1 MKQLLEAQGV
11 VMKRILVIAL
21 FLIFSSAGL
30 VLAQTVDS
38 QLITGVVTDPSG
50 AAVPQAEVTVTNQAT
65 RANHVVLSNESGN
78 YTVLNLPVG
87 VYTITTTMQ
96 GFKKS
101 ILSGVNVDVGGKPA
115 IPVQLEI
122 GMATESVSV
131 KADSVLIQTT
141 SAEIGGV
148 VTSQEATQIQLNG
161 RNYIQ
166 LLTLQPG
173 VSQTVASGFALF
185 GTYGVSGSA
194 QSVNGIRTD
203 SANYFI
209 DGVDNKDNGG
219 GGNNFVNISPD
230 SLQQFRNVASGY
242 DASYGGTSGATVSV
256 AIKSGGRDFHG
267 SAYEY
272 IRNDAIQAYPFRALS
287 SLSQT
292 PIKAPLRYND
302 FGYTIGGP
310 IWIPGVFNRNRDK
323 LFFFAAQEYKRLRT
337 STVTNASVPTPAA
350 IAAATNDP
358 ARIALI
364 GPSTATGRALASTVL
379 TDPSGNYRYLS
390 LGNNNQSEYLVKV
403 DYALNEKNQISG
415 RFVHDSVQNVG
426 NPTNYIIYDRTIPGL
441 TSSVSWT
448 HTFNSKTVNVATGS
462 YSGNIINE
470 GGNIRANSQFGNRL
484 LKRSDYGLTYANLY
498 NASPLIPQITISG
511 LVNPGVSP
519 RSFDNSQRI
528 YALKDDF
535 SRVLGNH
542 SVKVGAYFWR
552 ARKNQ
557 TAPPQLNGAF
567 TFSATTP
574 TINGAPVA
582 ITATE
587 NLLRGNFAS
596 YTEGSNIPQVQ
607 ARFAQFE
614 TYVQDDWTVS
624 RRLTL
629 NLGLRWQYMPPIS
642 SWPNNTA
649 FFDPA
654 YYDATKAATVNPTT
668 GLITAAPAPY
678 NGLVLPGTGFSDK
691 SKQVVAPSVYNNPQ
705 VQALFH
711 GLPGGIVN
719 TVYNTFAPRIGF
731 AYDLTGKQQTVIH
744 GGYGMSYE
752 RVEGNYIYGAVSQL
766 PFTAVASLASAGN
779 ADTLGSGGTSTA
791 PTNIS
796 NSGDHNLAP
805 PRIHNYSV
813 GVQHKLFDNTSIEAN
828 YVGSRSTNLTYR
840 KNLNQGPAG
849 IEAANPGVSRNA
861 LRPYKGY
868 GEIYQYTNGA
878 RLNYNSLQARMQT
891 RFSKGGLV
899 SLSYT
904 WSQAL
909 TDGSSFDYQPQ
920 NSNNLQA
927 DYGPANYNQPK
938 IFVASY
944 VYPLPFWQHEHEWYK
959 QAAGGWQLSGIT
971 RIANGLPINVIQPS
985 GLSNAGNLV
994 TTASV
999 AQRPNLVGDP
1009 YAHNGK
1015 QYLNPAAFAVPAA
1028 GTYGNLGYDAIKG
1041 PLFNNWDLAV
1051 QKNISI
1057 YERVGLEFRAE
1068 MFNVPNHLS
1077 GFVVGNIL
1085 GAAQANGSYQTNFSA
1100 TNGAFQNS
1108 FGQVT
1113 STTDPRTVEF
1123 VLRAT
1128 F

>member
-1 MKQLLEAQGV
+1 
-11 VMKRILVIAL
+11 MKRVLLIILL
-21 FLIFSSAGL
+21 LFSSAGL
-30 VLAQTVDS
+30 AMGQAVDS
-38 QLITGVVTDPSG
+38 QQITGVVSDPSG
-50 AAVPQAEVTVTNQAT
+50 AAIAQAEVTVTNEAT
-65 RANHVVLSNESGN
+65 GVTRTVRSNDDGN
-78 YTVLNLPVG
+78 YNVLNLPVG
-87 VYTITTTMQ
+87 VYTITTTVP

-101 ILSGVNVDVGGKPA
+101 ILTGVNVDVGGKPA
-115 IPVQLEI
+115 VPIQLAI
-122 GMATESVSV
+122 GQATESISV

-141 SAEIGGV
+141 TAEIGGV

-166 LLTLQPG
+166 LMTLQPG

-219 GGNNFVNISPD
+219 SGNNFVNISPD
-230 SLQQFRNVASGY
+230 SLQQFRNVASSY
-242 DASYGGTSGATVSV
+242 DASYGGTSGATISV

-272 IRNDAIQAYPFRALS
+272 IRNDAVQAYPFRALS
-287 SLSQT
+287 SYSQA

-310 IWIPGVFNRNRDK
+310 IWIPGHFNQNREK

-350 IAAATNDP
+350 IAAA
-358 ARIALI
+358 IAT
-364 GPSTATGRALASTVL
+364 GPSTATGRALAATVL

-390 LGNNNQSEYLVKV
+390 LGNNNQSEYLVKI
-403 DYALNEKNQISG
+403 DYSLNEKNQISG
-415 RFVHDSVQNVG
+415 RFVHDNVLNVG

-441 TSSVSWT
+441 TSSLSWT

-462 YSGNIINE
+462 YSGNVINE
-470 GGNIRANSQFGNRL
+470 GGNIRSNSQFANKAINRT
-484 LKRSDYGLTYANLY
+484 DYGLTYATLY
-498 NASPLIPQITISG
+498 NASPRIPQITISG
-511 LVNPGVSP
+511 FGNPGVTP
-519 RSFDNSQRI
+519 RQFDNSQRI

-535 SRVLGNH
+535 SRVIGNH
-542 SVKVGAYFWR
+542 SFKLGAYFWR

-567 TFSATTP
+567 TFA
-574 TINGAPVA
+574 
-582 ITATE
+582 
-587 NLLRGNFAS
+587 NLAGLVSGNFAS

-614 TYVQDDWTVS
+614 TYLQDDWTVS

-629 NLGLRWQYMPPIS
+629 NLGIRWQYMPPIS

-649 FFDPA
+649 FFDPN
-654 YYDATKAATVNPTT
+654 YYDATKAAVVSPTT
-668 GLITAAPAPY
+668 GLITSNSLAPY
-678 NGLVLPGTGFSDK
+678 NGLVLPGTGFTDK
-691 SKQVVAPSVYNNPQ
+691 AKQVVAPSVYNNPQ
-705 VQALFH
+705 VLALFH
-711 GLPGGIVN
+711 GLPGGIIN
-719 TVYNTFAPRIGF
+719 PVYNTFAPRVGF
-731 AYDLTGKQQTVIH
+731 AYDLTGRQQTVVH

-752 RVEGNYIYGAVSQL
+752 RVQGNYLYGAVSQL

-779 ADTLGSGGTSTA
+779 ADSLGSLGTSSA

-796 NSGDHNLAP
+796 NSADRNLTP

-813 GVQHKLFDNTSIEAN
+813 GVQHKLFENTSVEMN
-828 YVGSRSTNLTYR
+828 YVGSHSANLTYR
-840 KNLNQGPAG
+840 KNVNQGAAG
-849 IEAANPGVSRNA
+849 IEQANPGVARNA

-868 GEIYQYTNGA
+868 GEIYQYTNG
-878 RLNYNSLQARMQT
+878 LISNYNSLQARLQT

-899 SLSYT
+899 TLSYT
-904 WSQAL
+904 WSKAL
-909 TDGSSFDYQPQ
+909 TDGSTFDYQPQ
-920 NSNNLQA
+920 DSNNPHA
-927 DYGPANYNQPK
+927 DYGPANFNQPK

-944 VYPLPFWQHEHEWYK
+944 VYPIPFWQHEHEWYK
-959 QAAGGWQLSGIT
+959 QAVGGWQLSGIT

-985 GLSNAGNLV
+985 GLSVAGNLV
-994 TTASV
+994 TTANV

-1015 QYLNPAAFAVPAA
+1015 QYLNPAAFAAPAP

-1041 PLFNNWDLAV
+1041 PLFNNWDVAL
-1051 QKNISI
+1051 QKNIAI
-1057 YERVGLEFRAE
+1057 HEQIGLEFRAE
-1068 MFNVPNHLS
+1068 MFNAPNHMS
-1077 GFVVGNIL
+1077 FFYIGATNVATL
-1085 GAAQANGSYQTNFSA
+1085 GAVQSNGTYQPNYSST
-1100 TNGAFQNS
+1100 GAFQNN

-1113 STTDPRTVEF
+1113 STTDPRTMEF
-1123 VLRAT
+1123 VLRLH

>member
-1 MKQLLEAQGV
+1 
-11 VMKRILVIAL
+11 MKRLLFVVLILFVSSVGLAL
-21 FLIFSSAGL
+21 GQA
-30 VLAQTVDS
+30 VDS
-38 QLITGVVTDPSG
+38 QQITGVVTDPAG
-50 AAVPQAEVTVTNQAT
+50 AAVPHAEVTVTNEAT
-65 RANHVVLSNESGN
+65 RVAHSVRSNDDGN

-87 VYTITTTMQ
+87 VYTVTTVMQ

-115 IPVQLEI
+115 VPVQLEI
-122 GMATESVSV
+122 GQVTESVAV
-131 KADSVLIQTT
+131 KAGVVLIQTT
-141 SAEIGGV
+141 TAEIGGV
-148 VTSQEATQIQLNG
+148 VTSTEATQIQLNG

-173 VSQTVASGFALF
+173 VSQTVASGFAIF
-185 GTYGVSGSA
+185 GTYGVNGNS

-203 SANYFI
+203 SANFFI

-230 SLQQFRNVASGY
+230 SLQQFRNVASSY

-256 AIKSGGRDFHG
+256 AIKSGGHDFHG

-272 IRNDAIQAYPFRALS
+272 IRNDAIQGYPFRAIS
-287 SLSQT
+287 SLSQA

-310 IWIPGVFNRNRDK
+310 IWIPGVLNRNRDK

-350 IAAATNDP
+350 IASAIAT
-358 ARIALI
+358 
-364 GPSTATGRALASTVL
+364 GPSTATGRALAATVL

-403 DYALNEKNQISG
+403 DYNLNEKNQISG
-415 RFVHDSVQNVG
+415 HYVHDNVLVVG

-441 TSSVSWT
+441 TASLSWT
-448 HTFNSKTVNVATGS
+448 HTFNSKTVNTATGS
-462 YSGNIINE
+462 FSGNIINE
-470 GGNIRANSQFGNRL
+470 GGNIRTNPQFANKPIN
-484 LKRSDYGLTYANLY
+484 RSDYGLTYATLY
-498 NASPLIPQITISG
+498 NASNRIPQITITG
-511 LVNPGVSP
+511 FGNPGVTP
-519 RSFDNSQRI
+519 RQFDNYQRI
-528 YALKDDF
+528 FALKDDF

-542 SVKVGAYFWR
+542 SVKAGGYFWR

-567 TFSATTP
+567 TFSDLA
-574 TINGAPVA
+574 GLVA
-582 ITATE
+582 
-587 NLLRGNFAS
+587 GNFAS

-607 ARFAQFE
+607 ARFLQFE
-614 TYVQDDWTVS
+614 TYVQDDWTVG
-624 RRLTL
+624 RRLTV

-642 SWPNNTA
+642 SWPNNAA
-649 FFDPA
+649 FFDPNF
-654 YYDATKAATVNPTT
+654 YDATKAATIDPAT
-668 GLITAAPAPY
+668 GLITTAPAPY

-691 SKQVVAPSVYNNPQ
+691 AKQVVAASVYNNPQ

-711 GLPGGIVN
+711 NLPGGVVN
-719 TVYNTFAPRIGF
+719 TVYNTFAPRVGF
-731 AYDLTGKQQTVIH
+731 AYDLSGRQETVIH

-752 RVEGNYIYGAVSQL
+752 RVEGNYYYGAVSQL

-779 ADTLGSGGTSTA
+779 ADNLGSIGINTSA

-796 NSGDHNLAP
+796 NSADRNLEP

-813 GVQHKLFDNTSIEAN
+813 GVQRKLFSNTSAEVN

-840 KNLNQGPAG
+840 KNLNQGAAG
-849 IEAANPGVSRNA
+849 IEAANPGVARNA

-868 GEIYQYTNGA
+868 GEIYQYSNGEHS
-878 RLNYNSLQARMQT
+878 NFNSLQARLQT

-899 SLSYT
+899 TLAYT
-904 WSQAL
+904 WSKSL
-909 TDGSSFDYQPQ
+909 TDGSTFDYQPQ
-920 NSNNLQA
+920 DSTNIHG
-927 DYGPANYNQPK
+927 DYGPANYSQPK

-944 VYPLPFWQHEHEWYK
+944 VYPLPFWQHEHAWYK
-959 QAAGGWQLSGIT
+959 QVLGGWQLSGIT

-985 GLSNAGNLV
+985 GLSVAGNLV
-994 TTASV
+994 TTANV
-999 AQRPNLVGDP
+999 AQRPNLVGNP
-1009 YAHNGK
+1009 YAHNGQ
-1015 QYLNPAAFAVPAA
+1015 QYLNYVAFRAPAA
-1028 GTYGNLGYDAIKG
+1028 GTYGNLHYDDIKG
-1041 PLFNNWDLAV
+1041 PLFNNWDAAL

-1057 YERVGLEFRAE
+1057 HEEIGVEFRAE
-1068 MFNVPNHLS
+1068 MFNVPNHMS
-1077 GFVVGNIL
+1077 FFAIGGTL
-1085 GAAQANGSYQTNFSA
+1085 GAPQADGSYQPNFSS
-1100 TNGAFQNS
+1100 TGSFQNS

-1113 STTDPRTVEF
+1113 SATDPRTMEF
-1123 VLRAT
+1123 VLRVH

>member
-1 MKQLLEAQGV
+1 
-11 VMKRILVIAL
+11 MKRSFLVACF
-21 FLIFSSAGL
+21 FLLSSAGL
-30 VLAQTVDS
+30 IFAQAVDS
-38 QLITGVVTDPSG
+38 QRITGTITDQTG
-50 AAVPQAEVTVTNQAT
+50 AAVPQADIVVTNEAT
-65 RANHVVLSNESGN
+65 GVSRTVKSNGDGN

-87 VYTITTTMQ
+87 VYTVTTTMT

-101 ILSGVNVDVGGKPA
+101 VLAGVHVDVGGKPEV
-115 IPVQLEI
+115 PVQLSV
-122 GMATESVSV
+122 GQATESVEV
-131 KADSVLIQTT
+131 QAGVVAIQTT

-148 VTSQEATQIQLNG
+148 ITSTEATQIQLNG

-173 VSQTVASGFALF
+173 VSQTVASGFAIF
-185 GTYGVSGSA
+185 GTYGVNGNS

-203 SANYFI
+203 SANFFI

-230 SLQQFRNVASGY
+230 SLQQFRNVASSY

-267 SAYEY
+267 NAYEY

-287 SLSQT
+287 SLSQA

-310 IWIPGVFNRNRDK
+310 IWIPGVFNKNREK
-323 LFFFAAQEYKRLRT
+323 LFFFAGQEFKRLRT
-337 STVTNASVPTPAA
+337 STVTNATVPTPAA
-350 IAAATNDP
+350 IANAIAT
-358 ARIALI
+358 
-364 GPSTATGRALASTVL
+364 GPSTPTGRALAATLL

-403 DYALNEKNQISG
+403 DYNLNEKNTISG
-415 RFVHDSVQNVG
+415 HFVHDNVLVVG
-426 NPTNYIIYDRTIPGL
+426 NPTNYVIYDRTIPGL
-441 TSSVSWT
+441 TSALSWT
-448 HTFNSKTVNVATGS
+448 HTFNSKTVNTATGS

-470 GGNIRANSQFGNRL
+470 GGNIRANPQFGNRSIN
-484 LKRSDYGLTYANLY
+484 RSDYGLTYATLY
-498 NASPLIPQITISG
+498 NASNVIPQITITG
-511 LVNPGVSP
+511 FGNPGTTP
-519 RSFDNSQRI
+519 RQFDNYQRI
-528 YALKDDF
+528 YAMKDDL
-535 SRVLGNH
+535 SRVQGNH
-542 SVKVGAYFWR
+542 SLKVGAYFWR

-567 TFSATTP
+567 TFGSLPAL
-574 TINGAPVA
+574 VA
-582 ITATE
+582 
-587 NLLRGNFAS
+587 GNFAS
-596 YTEGSNIPQVQ
+596 YTEGSNTPQIQ
-607 ARFAQFE
+607 ARFLQFE

-649 FFDPA
+649 FFDPN
-654 YYDATKAATVNPTT
+654 YYDSTKATTINPAT
-668 GLITAAPAPY
+668 GLITAAPSPY

-691 SKQVVAPSVYNNPQ
+691 AKQVVAPSVYNNPQ

-711 GLPGGIVN
+711 NLAPGIVH
-719 TVYNTFAPRIGF
+719 TVYNTFAPRVGF
-731 AYDLTGKQQTVIH
+731 AYDVSGKQETVIH

-752 RVEGNYIYGAVSQL
+752 RVEGNYIYGASSQL
-766 PFTAVASLASAGN
+766 PFTAVANLANAGN
-779 ADTLGSGGTSTA
+779 ADSLGSIGINTSA

-796 NSGDHNLAP
+796 NSADRNLAP

-813 GVQHKLFDNTSIEAN
+813 GVQQKFFNNTSLEMN

-840 KNLNQGPAG
+840 KNLNQGAAG
-849 IEAANPGVSRNA
+849 IEGTHPGVARNA
-861 LRPYKGY
+861 LRPYTGY

-878 RLNYNSLQARMQT
+878 HANYNSLQVRMQT

-899 SLSYT
+899 TLSYT
-904 WSQAL
+904 WSKSL
-909 TDGSSFDYQPQ
+909 TDGSTFDYQPQ
-920 NSNNLQA
+920 DSTNIHA

-959 QAAGGWQLSGIT
+959 QALGGWQLSGIT

-985 GLSNAGNLV
+985 GLSVAGNLV
-994 TTASV
+994 TTANV
-999 AQRPNLVGDP
+999 PQRPNLVGNP
-1009 YAHNGK
+1009 YAHNGQ
-1015 QYLNPAAFAVPAA
+1015 QYLNYAAFRAPAP
-1028 GTYGNLGYDAIKG
+1028 GTYGNLGYEAIKG
-1041 PLFNNWDLAV
+1041 PLFNNWDAAL
-1051 QKNISI
+1051 QKNIAI
-1057 YERVGLEFRAE
+1057 HEQIGLEFRAE
-1068 MFNVPNHLS
+1068 MFNVPNHMS
-1077 GFVVGNIL
+1077 FFSIGSSNVATL
-1085 GAAQANGSYQTNFSA
+1085 GTPQADGSYQPNYSA
-1100 TNGAFQNS
+1100 SGGFQNS

-1113 STTDPRTVEF
+1113 SATDPRTMEF
-1123 VLRAT
+1123 ALRLH